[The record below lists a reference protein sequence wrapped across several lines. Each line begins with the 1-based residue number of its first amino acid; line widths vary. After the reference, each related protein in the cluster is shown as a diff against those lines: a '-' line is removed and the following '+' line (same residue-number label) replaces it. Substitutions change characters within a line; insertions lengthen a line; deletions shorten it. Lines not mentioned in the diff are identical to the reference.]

1 MTVDDRGP
9 GSGLRGPEGQAAAQH
24 RSRAVGLYVHVPFCV
39 SRCAYCAFVTSTE
52 LHLIPRVMA
61 AVRREVEALG
71 RRGGRPLAT
80 LYLGGG
86 TPSLLPAE
94 VLAGLFAVLDRR
106 FPRLPGA
113 EVTLEANPDDVTE
126 ARARAWAELGVTR
139 VSVGTQTFSDR
150 GLALLGRRHTAAQAS
165 SAVRTLQGAGFE
177 VSVDLMLGLPG
188 LGTAELDATLEEL
201 LRLRPGHVSVYLL
214 ETDKAHALAR
224 LAERRPDLFPDG
236 DAAASQYLAVGR
248 RLVAA
253 GYRHYEIS
261 NFALPSR
268 QARHNLRY
276 WLRLPVLA
284 AGVAAHGHAGR
295 RRWAN
300 VDELSA
306 YLDAVENGRA
316 PRAWS
321 RRLTAPEEVKE
332 RVMLGLRL
340 ARGVSAATI
349 AACSALVPAFAAGL
363 EDFLSLDLAR
373 RVRTR
378 VRLTPRGWLLSNEL
392 LNRLW

>member
-1 MTVDDRGP
+1 VTATGR
-9 GSGLRGPEGQAAAQH
+9 GSGLGARGSETKAAPDPH
-24 RSRAVGLYVHVPFCV
+24 RRAVGLYVHVPFCA

-52 LHLIPRVMA
+52 LHLIPRVIA
-61 AVRREVEALG
+61 AVGREVEAIG

-86 TPSLLPAE
+86 TPSLLPAGE
-94 VLAGLFAVLDRR
+94 LAGLFAALDRR

-150 GLALLGRRHTAAQAS
+150 GLAMLGRRHTAAQAS
-165 SAVRTLQGAGFE
+165 EAVRTLQGAGFE

-188 LGTAELDATLEEL
+188 LGAAELDATLEEL

-214 ETDKAHALAR
+214 ETDKPHALAR

-236 DAAASQYLAVGR
+236 DAAASQYLATGR

-284 AGVAAHGHAGR
+284 AGVAAHGHSGR

-300 VDELSA
+300 FDELPA
-306 YLDAVENGRA
+306 YLEAVEGGRA

-340 ARGVSAATI
+340 ARGVGDATI
-349 AACSALVPAFAAGL
+349 AACSALAPAFAAGL

-373 RVRTR
+373 RAHGR

-392 LNRLW
+392 LSRLW